1 MFCQLPK
8 QVFHTWSKWKI
19 TSQGKVQHRTTLM
32 GEVVKGSERI
42 VGQYVEQQRHCECC
56 GLTQIKRIETKA

>member
-1 MFCQLPK
+1 
-8 QVFHTWSKWKI
+8 
-19 TSQGKVQHRTTLM
+19 M